1 MSRKAYFS
9 QPIKW
14 LNCIILCG
22 LFFTSLSA
30 YADENQPLVFGVH
43 PFQKPSKTYQMFLP
57 IIESLSKKLD
67 RDITIVIGKN
77 YDDIIYKHRTG
88 QVHFGYFGPASYAVT
103 NKDTTLFP
111 LARVMMNGRGAFK
124 GVIVTRVESSIKK
137 IEDIRG
143 KRFAFGDTES
153 TLSHYIPHYMLLQNN
168 ISLKQLSGHA
178 FTGNHDNVALNV
190 LNGQYDAGGLKPQ
203 VARQYLDKGLKI
215 IAQSQWIPE
224 HLFAANQYMDS
235 NTRKQIQTALL
246 HMDLGTLQAIKSSIT
261 GIEMAEDSDYDQLR
275 KIIEVVNKDPL

>member
-1 MSRKAYFS
+1 MSIKSHFS
-9 QPIKW
+9 QTVKW
-14 LNCIILCG
+14 LRFIILSG
-22 LFFTSLSA
+22 FVFTSLSA
-30 YADENQPLVFGVH
+30 YADKNQPLIFGVH

-57 IIESLSKKLD
+57 IIENLSKELD
-67 RDITIVIGKN
+67 RDITLVIGKN
-77 YDDIIYKHRTG
+77 YDDIIHKHRTG

-103 NKDTTLFP
+103 SKDTTLFP
-111 LARVMMNGRGAFK
+111 LARIMMNGRGAFK
-124 GVIVTRVESSIKK
+124 GVIVARIDASINT
-137 IEDIRG
+137 IENIRG

-168 ISLKQLSGHA
+168 ISLKDLSKYA

-203 VARQYLDKGLKI
+203 VARLYLDKGLKI

-235 NTRKQIQTALL
+235 NTRKQIQAALL
-246 HMDLGTLQAIKSSIT
+246 GMDLNILQAIKSSIT
-261 GIEMAEDSDYDQLR
+261 GIEMAKDSDYDPLR
-275 KIIEVVNKDPL
+275 KIIEEVNKDPL